1 MGGRADRLVFFKFI
15 YLVLCW
21 VITVGF
27 SLLAVV
33 SLEEVGFSLV
43 VVCRLLTAVA
53 PVVAEHGP

>member
-15 YLVLCW
+15 YLGLCW

-33 SLEEVGFSLV
+33 SLEEVGSSLV
-43 VVCRLLTAVA
+43 VVCRLLTVVA
-53 PVVAEHGP
+53 PLVAEHGP